1 MILCTLIEELE
12 GNLALNLDPRPNLH
26 PDPVA
31 SHTSHTAPKFLVVG
45 ASNADR
51 TGDALE
57 RAGMSVKRAII
68 PGWQCFKSKIKNM
81 LELVHD
87 KLRDI
92 RGPCNVVIQ
101 M

>member
-12 GNLALNLDPRPNLH
+12 GNLALNLDTRPNLH
-26 PDPVA
+26 PDSVA
-31 SHTSHTAPKFLVVG
+31 SHTAPKFLVVG

-57 RAGMSVKRAII
+57 RSGMSVTRAII

>member
-12 GNLALNLDPRPNLH
+12 GNLALNLDTRPNLH

-31 SHTSHTAPKFLVVG
+31 SHTAPKFLVVG

-57 RAGMSVKRAII
+57 RSEMSVTRAII